1 MKLLFIIPA
10 RGGSKGLPGK
20 NIKMLNGKPLIHYS
34 IEIARQFVE
43 DKDICVSTDDIQIVN
58 CVKEIGLEIPFL
70 RPSDLAKD
78 NSSTNDV
85 IIHALNFYAQ
95 EGIQY
100 DSVVVLQPTSPLRK
114 VFHVAE
120 AISKFDIINDDMVVS
135 VVETRSNP
143 YYVLFE
149 ETDAG
154 YLKKSKEGDYVS
166 RQECPKVYEYNG
178 AVYVISVNSLKK
190 MKIVKFN
197 KIKKYLMEE
206 KYSIDIDTGLDWMI
220 CEELLKSN

>member
-20 NIKMLNGKPLIHYS
+20 NIKLLNGKPLIHYS
-34 IEIARQFVE
+34 IEIARKFVE
-43 DKDICVSTDDIQIVN
+43 DKDICVSTDDIQIVK
-58 CVKEIGLEIPFL
+58 CVNEIGLEIPFL
-70 RPSDLAKD
+70 RPSELAKD

-95 EGIQY
+95 EGIEY
-100 DSVVVLQPTSPLRK
+100 DSVVVLQPTSPLRQ
-114 VFHVAE
+114 VFHVTE
-120 AISKFDIINDDMVVS
+120 AISKFDLINDDMVVS
-135 VVETRSNP
+135 VVETKSNP

-149 ETDAG
+149 ETDSG

-190 MKIVKFN
+190 MKIVKFS